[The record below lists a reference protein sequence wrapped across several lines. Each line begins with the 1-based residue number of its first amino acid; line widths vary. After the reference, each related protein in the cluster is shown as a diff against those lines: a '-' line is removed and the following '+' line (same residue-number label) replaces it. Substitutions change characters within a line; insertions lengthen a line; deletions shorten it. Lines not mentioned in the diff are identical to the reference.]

1 MLKPLNAVP
10 SPISGVTH
18 TSTSNTITLS
28 IELNDIRGDCCNLED
43 LWVQCTLLE
52 SNALSQSI
60 PYQIGMNDV
69 EFIDL
74 KPAMSYNYQV
84 KITIMDRDVILPI
97 FSGTAATSTSEYN
110 TTC

>member
-1 MLKPLNAVP
+1 
-10 SPISGVTH
+10 
-18 TSTSNTITLS
+18 
-28 IELNDIRGDCCNLED
+28 
-43 LWVQCTLLE
+43 
-52 SNALSQSI
+52 
-60 PYQIGMNDV
+60 MNDV

-74 KPAMSYNYQV
+74 KPTMSYNYQV